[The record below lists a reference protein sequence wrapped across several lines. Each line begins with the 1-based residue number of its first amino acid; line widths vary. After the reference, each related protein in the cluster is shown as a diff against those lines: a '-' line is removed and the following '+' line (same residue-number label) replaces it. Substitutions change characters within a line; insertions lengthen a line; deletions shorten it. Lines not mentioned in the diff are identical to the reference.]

1 MVVRF
6 NCRGEEGLLDA
17 CSSPELGPAQMAR
30 CQITATSSPP
40 WQEVQQAIAE
50 VSGKPADSFEVL
62 RYGEPLGA
70 ASATLASLGIVSG
83 DTVRMRRVL

>member
-1 MVVRF
+1 K
-6 NCRGEEGLLDA
+6 
-17 CSSPELGPAQMAR
+17 
-30 CQITATSSPP
+30 
-40 WQEVQQAIAE
+40 VQQAIAE
-50 VSGKPADSFEVL
+50 VCGKPADSFEVL